1 MKPEVLRK
9 RRASSQ
15 SCLEKPF
22 TNLQPQGK
30 VRLDDSTPSIEARR
44 YTQYMTSC
52 TAVDRRPGMAA
63 SMPAPVTQQM
73 APSQCQNTQQCLLA
87 LKWLG
92 TVHPVQQSVP
102 HTRPGLLM
110 HPASFP

>member
-22 TNLQPQGK
+22 TNLQPQGIVK
-30 VRLDDSTPSIEARR
+30 LGNGIPLVSAELHAQHMAR
-44 YTQYMTSC
+44 C
-52 TAVDRRPGMAA
+52 TGMDCLPAMAA
-63 SMPAPVTQQM
+63 SMPAPVTQQIP
-73 APSQCQNTQQCLLA
+73 PSQCQNIQKCMLA

-92 TVHPVQQSVP
+92 TVHPVKQQGPVN
-102 HTRPGLLM
+102 
-110 HPASFP
+110 ASHKG